1 MYFSSKAFFSRCRDS
16 DPKRISAGI
25 IKMVFKRT
33 PRLFLLAALGVIL
46 LLSSCAP
53 VTIVEEPTLQ
63 PTSTPENTA
72 TPTIVWFPPTST
84 PNHPSHTGHHPHTHY
99 EYRNRE
105 RFSTAICL
113 PTAPVGKP
121 DRIISVPLLMTM
133 VGLTLAVSAPTST
146 LTSLRTDII
155 LNNFYLE
162 VTAKPNLCRDEDAY
176 GIMVRSNSRFNT
188 YRFVIACNGMI
199 RVERLKNGE
208 VVLLQNWKRSGQLPF
223 GAPLSVRLGIWA
235 YGKELR
241 FFINDVYQFSTTDP
255 VWSSGQVGF
264 FARSNEET
272 AVSVSFTEFEVRQ
285 INSQNSV
292 APTATSE
299 GPILDEEM
307 DH

>member
-1 MYFSSKAFFSRCRDS
+1 MYFFLKAFFSRCRDS

-33 PRLFLLAALGVIL
+33 PGLFLLVALGVIF

-53 VTIVEEPTLQ
+53 TTIVEEPTLQ

-84 PNHPSHTGHHPHTHY
+84 PT
-99 EYRNRE
+99 
-105 RFSTAICL
+105 IL
-113 PTAPVGKP
+113 PTRVITPTPIMNTGIGEILYS
-121 DRIISVPLLMTM
+121 DLLADSTGWETGQNNIGAIAYDDG
-133 VGLTLAVSAPTST
+133 GLTLAVSAPTST
-146 LTSLRTDII
+146 LTSLRTDVI

-176 GIMVRSNSRFNT
+176 GVMVRSNSRFNT

-264 FARSNEET
+264 FARSNDET

>member
-1 MYFSSKAFFSRCRDS
+1 MYFSSKAFFSRYRDS

-25 IKMVFKRT
+25 IKMIFKRT
-33 PRLFLLAALGVIL
+33 PGLFLLAALGVIL

-84 PNHPSHTGHHPHTHY
+84 PT
-99 EYRNRE
+99 
-105 RFSTAICL
+105 IL
-113 PTAPVGKP
+113 PTRVITPTPIMNTGIGEVLY
-121 DRIISVPLLMTM
+121 SNLLANSTGWETGQNNIGTIAYDDG
-133 VGLTLAVSAPTST
+133 GLTLAVSAPTST

-176 GIMVRSNSRFNT
+176 GVMVRSNSRFNT

-264 FARSNEET
+264 FARSNDET
-272 AVSVSFTEFEVRQ
+272 AVSVSFTEFEIRQ

-299 GPILDEEM
+299 DPILDEEM

>member
-1 MYFSSKAFFSRCRDS
+1 MYFFLKAFFSRCRDS
-16 DPKRISAGI
+16 DPKRISTGI

-33 PRLFLLAALGVIL
+33 PGLFLLAALGVIL

-53 VTIVEEPTLQ
+53 VTTVEEPTLQ

-84 PNHPSHTGHHPHTHY
+84 PTV
-99 EYRNRE
+99 
-105 RFSTAICL
+105 L
-113 PTAPVGKP
+113 PTRAITPTPIMNTGIGEVLYSDLLADSTGWETGQNNIG
-121 DRIISVPLLMTM
+121 IIAYDDG
-133 VGLTLAVSAPTST
+133 GLTLAVSAPTST

-162 VTAKPNLCRDEDAY
+162 VTAKPNLCRNEDAY
-176 GIMVRSNSRFNT
+176 GVMVRSNSRFNT

-235 YGKELR
+235 YAKELR

-264 FARSNEET
+264 FARSNDET
-272 AVSVSFTEFEVRQ
+272 AVSVSFTEFEIRQ